1 MSALAS
7 LERFDEKYLVF
18 LNGRSCRQCLQNEYK
33 WQNSN
38 LLHFITI
45 NQWHTSLKLWW
56 VSCPVIEWKK
66 WCGKGF
72 EIFTSK
78 RKFRTQPLMFFWHDE
93 SQKERA
99 FAMQVNKLSNLYP
112 SLVSPFDPSV
122 SAGLSSC
129 ICLESWLQK
138 SIKCTKVKPP
148 CQLRII
154 KYMQCT
160 WTAKEEKER
169 ENSSRFLCSYLQY
182 FKKKKIGTKLE
193 IILKRLKKSIHS
205 FWHQDCQNTCLL
217 RAYPISGT
225 YVILWHIM

>member
-1 MSALAS
+1 MSNRVGDNSHSIFVAFS
-7 LERFDEKYLVF
+7 EKLNFNPIWPFCVCRAYF
-18 LNGRSCRQCLQNEYK
+18 L
-33 WQNSN
+33 
-38 LLHFITI
+38 F
-45 NQWHTSLKLWW
+45 
-56 VSCPVIEWKK
+56 
-66 WCGKGF
+66 
-72 EIFTSK
+72 
-78 RKFRTQPLMFFWHDE
+78 
-93 SQKERA
+93 
-99 FAMQVNKLSNLYP
+99 
-112 SLVSPFDPSV
+112 
-122 SAGLSSC
+122 SSY
-129 ICLESWLQK
+129 ICLESRMQK

-182 FKKKKIGTKLE
+182 LKKKKNGTKLE

-217 RAYPISGT
+217 RAYPIGGT

>member
-1 MSALAS
+1 MNFLMV
-7 LERFDEKYLVF
+7 FDFTQFWLD
-18 LNGRSCRQCLQNEYK
+18 GWPSNEYFWISYK
-33 WQNSN
+33 ISG
-38 LLHFITI
+38 LLLLCL
-45 NQWHTSLKLWW
+45 WHM
-56 VSCPVIEWKK
+56 P
-66 WCGKGF
+66 
-72 EIFTSK
+72 
-78 RKFRTQPLMFFWHDE
+78 D
-93 SQKERA
+93 
-99 FAMQVNKLSNLYP
+99 LYL

-160 WTAKEEKER
+160 WTAKEENER
-169 ENSSRFLCSYLQY
+169 ENSSRFLCCFFQY
-182 FKKKKIGTKLE
+182 FDEKEIGTKRSHTINNKNGNNFKE
-193 IILKRLKKSIHS
+193 AKKSIHS